1 MRSPHWTDHEVYL
14 VAERAHS
21 LHLQGHYRE
30 AGVLLQGLAAVD
42 PENQYCIESLAATW
56 LALGEPE
63 RAIEA
68 LSILLARHSGDL
80 AVRARRMEAY
90 LMAGNLDGAA
100 RDFDFLQHLLPAHQV
115 RRLELTLGATAGRT
129 RMTGD

>member
-1 MRSPHWTDHEVYL
+1 MRSLHWTDHEVYL

-30 AGVLLQGLAAVD
+30 AGVLFQGLAAVD

-63 RAIEA
+63 RAIES
-68 LSILLARHSGDL
+68 LNILLDRQSGDL

-90 LMAGNLDGAA
+90 LRAGDLAAAA
-100 RDFDFLQHLLPAHQV
+100 RDFEFLHHLLPAHQV
-115 RRLELTLGATAGRT
+115 RRLELSMEAVRRADIT
-129 RMTGD
+129 DD

>member
-1 MRSPHWTDHEVYL
+1 MRDAKWTEEDIYL

-30 AGVLLQGLAAVD
+30 AVTIFQGLVAVD
-42 PENQYCIESLAATW
+42 PENQYCLESLAAAW

-63 RAIEA
+63 RAIQQ
-68 LSILLARHSGDL
+68 LNILLTRQSSDL

-90 LMAGNLDGAA
+90 LLSGNFSAA
-100 RDFDFLQHLLPAHQV
+100 IRDFEFLEHLLPAHEI
-115 RRLELTLGATAGRT
+115 RRLELSLEATARRGAIP
-129 RMTGD
+129 DD